1 MKKTQEQIKILQE
14 IVLEIMRKEGEIS
27 PNLIFSNKKWK
38 WSKKINISDVLI
50 NSGINP
56 DCVLETQRG
65 KYKKDLVFLKKL
77 IKEISFIIGKDNLN
91 DNSMS
96 KYGLIE
102 LPKSLETRGKFP
114 FSTKHNIPKKKV
126 NTNSIMRGICRTFDN
141 KSWGEILKM
150 CGYENSER
158 KKHLFSQNEILEL
171 LKLFV
176 EKEYNLNWNLFKDN
190 FTEFIKPNELKTKN
204 NKLFKLIHRLPEK
217 LNIEVNNKHI
227 NQFSLGL
234 FILIFS
240 DSKNGINGIHDYLKV
255 NEKKIETY
263 SLESRLIKK
272 RKGNEK
278 DIQKSILQGYVNGY
292 FGYEDYFGDTTLYR
306 YINHNVKEN
315 SKIYFK
321 KLGLETD
328 SLRYLKS
335 VIESKYNSKEN
346 IWKKFREL
354 VSVSIQTNTNCL
366 TREYL
371 ELNEPEFIKDC
382 FRLEKIKTNSWEKV
396 LREYGLSSD
405 IWTNSYSIISHKGN
419 IFQKSVF
426 ELIRKYLREVKEIS
440 QLNKNSFIHNKLIST
455 GIKPDFVF
463 NDIIVDTKLSV
474 SIDKNKRIGETERKQ
489 IEKYLTYFNKPVMII
504 TLNQKEDYFKLDN
517 LKIKNINFKNDF
529 KNWINSLFSITI
541 RDSEISEVFSRVN
554 NIPFWK
560 IE

>member
-1 MKKTQEQIKILQE
+1 
-14 IVLEIMRKEGEIS
+14 
-27 PNLIFSNKKWK
+27 
-38 WSKKINISDVLI
+38 
-50 NSGINP
+50 
-56 DCVLETQRG
+56 
-65 KYKKDLVFLKKL
+65 
-77 IKEISFIIGKDNLN
+77 
-91 DNSMS
+91 
-96 KYGLIE
+96 
-102 LPKSLETRGKFP
+102 
-114 FSTKHNIPKKKV
+114 
-126 NTNSIMRGICRTFDN
+126 
-141 KSWGEILKM
+141 M
-150 CGYENSER
+150 CGYEKSER
-158 KKHLFSQNEILEL
+158 RKHLFSQNEIIEI
-171 LKLFV
+171 LKEFV
-176 EKEYNLNWNLFKDN
+176 EKENKINWNLYKDN
-190 FTEFIKPNELKTKN
+190 FTRFIKPSEFRTKN
-204 NKLFKLIHRLPEK
+204 NKLFKLIHRLPKK
-217 LNIEVNNKHI
+217 LNIKINNKHI

-234 FILIFS
+234 FILMFI
-240 DSKNGINGIHDYLKV
+240 DSKREMSRIHDYIKV
-255 NEKKIETY
+255 NEKNIETY

-292 FGYEDYFGDTTLYR
+292 FGYEDYFGDSTLYR

-335 VIESKYNSKEN
+335 VIESKYNSKEK

-371 ELNEPEFIKDC
+371 ESTEPEFIRDC
-382 FRLEKIKTNSWEKV
+382 FRLEKIKTNSWEKI

-405 IWTNSYSIISHKGN
+405 MWTNSYSIISHKGN
-419 IFQKSVF
+419 IFQKTVF
-426 ELIRKYLREVKEIS
+426 EIFSKYLNEVKDIS
-440 QLNKNSFIHNKLIST
+440 ELNKYSFIHNRLIST

-474 SIDKNKRIGETERKQ
+474 SIDKNKRIGENERKQ

-504 TLNQKEDYFKLDN
+504 TLNQKEEYFKLDN

-529 KNWINSLFSITI
+529 KNWINSKFSIKI
-541 RDSEISEVFSRVN
+541 SDSEILEVFSRVN